1 MSKSKSIGL
10 SALFLAIA
18 LFVSGTLLLSLR
30 DGYAPGGHSLMFNDA
45 LHILQRT

>member
-18 LFVSGTLLLSLR
+18 LFVSGTLVLTVR
-30 DGYAPGGHSLMFNDA
+30 DGYTAGGHGLMFNSA
-45 LHILQRT
+45 LHLLQRT